1 MRLSAAITRSLDY
14 LKGVL
19 RLSPGNHNGS
29 IRLHMGRLLACLC
42 FVSWHAFVYAVRCW
56 RWLGN
61 ELFIMC
67 NSPCTPPRLFSPC
80 LFWVLVKN
88 PHASS
93 IYRLENDILH
103 GEKGQLSSKLC
114 KHTLAHTKSHAFH
127 ENSSHCC
134 DRLSSWDSS
143 ILINISRLAATQ
155 SYVNF

>member
-61 ELFIMC
+61 ELFIS
-67 NSPCTPPRLFSPC
+67 N
-80 LFWVLVKN
+80 
-88 PHASS
+88 H
-93 IYRLENDILH
+93 DILLFMQMLRWAQVSTVPQTH
-103 GEKGQLSSKLC
+103 GCTSTHVLPCKWMHNLIFFLRSSCCIICIFTDLLQTPVASLLMYVFQTFWLLSLIILY
-114 KHTLAHTKSHAFH
+114 KHTFELWK
-127 ENSSHCC
+127 N
-134 DRLSSWDSS
+134 
-143 ILINISRLAATQ
+143 
-155 SYVNF
+155 